1 VPKNDL
7 PPPSLTLTKPQARRF
22 LLAHQRLWPPRQLP
36 GKTGVLDYIRHA
48 GCIQFDPIQVVGRN
62 ADLVLQARVAGYRPA
77 WLQELLY
84 AERQLLDGWDKVA
97 AIHLTSDWPYFART
111 RAAMRQ
117 RHGGPEQ
124 AAMAIAPAVLQ
135 AIRERGPLAS
145 GDLGHDG
152 RIDWFW
158 GQPIR
163 LARATLETLYYMGE
177 LVIHHRVGTQR
188 VFELAERLL
197 PAELLAAPD
206 PNPGDA
212 DYQDW
217 HVLRRVGGLGL
228 ANPGATE
235 YWLGILDVKSEARRA
250 ALRRLVERGQVAAVA
265 VEELPGR
272 VFFMRA
278 ADLPTLPRDPTGSEA
293 IDRQPPPPPQAA
305 IVGPLDNLMWDRA
318 LLRWV
323 FDFDYVWEV
332 YKPAAQRR
340 YGYYVLP
347 VLYGDRFIAR
357 FDPAF
362 DKRQRELTIANW
374 WWEAGVTPDE
384 AVQAALRKC
393 FQEFLGY
400 LGAERLRLG
409 KAVTGDTVLLSAVQD
424 VGLPMS

>member
-1 VPKNDL
+1 V
-7 PPPSLTLTKPQARRF
+7 
-22 LLAHQRLWPPRQLP
+22 
-36 GKTGVLDYIRHA
+36 
-48 GCIQFDPIQVVGRN
+48 
-62 ADLVLQARVAGYRPA
+62 
-77 WLQELLY
+77 
-84 AERQLLDGWDKVA
+84 
-97 AIHLTSDWPYFART
+97 
-111 RAAMRQ
+111 RQ

-135 AIRERGPLAS
+135 AIRERGPLSS

-163 LARATLETLYYMGE
+163 LARATLETLYFMGE

-228 ANPGATE
+228 AHPGATE

-250 ALRRLVERGQVAAVA
+250 ALRRLVERGQAVA
-265 VEELPGR
+265 VGVEELPGK

-278 ADLPTLPRDPTGSEA
+278 ADLPALPRDPTGSEA
-293 IDRQPPPPPQAA
+293 LDGQSPPPPQAA
-305 IVGPLDNLMWDRA
+305 IVGPLDNLMWDRT

-357 FDPAF
+357 FDPAY
-362 DKRQRELTIANW
+362 DKRRRELTIANW
-374 WWEAGVTPDE
+374 WWEAGVAPDE
-384 AVQAALRKC
+384 AMQAALAGC
-393 FQEFLGY
+393 FREFLGF

-409 KAVTGDTVLLSAVQD
+409 EAVAGDNFLLGVVQD
-424 VGLPMS
+424 AGLPTDHPS